1 VRTALGL
8 ADVVRLYGHQ
18 LAASDSFTPLH
29 GKVLGRIAT
38 CRTAAMGGHEQACD
52 QCGTVRYSYN
62 SCGDRHCPT
71 CQASK
76 QAFWIDDLVR
86 STLPVRHYH
95 LVFTVPHQLNGL
107 CLHNGRLYYDTLFE
121 AAWHTLRTFG
131 YTRYGVETGALC
143 VLHTWGQNLSLHPHL
158 HCLVPEAGYSLKG
171 DWKTIGQQGHYL
183 YPVQQLSA
191 AFKVAFLGRIKRA
204 LAKRGELGLFNRT
217 IQQAYTV
224 NWVVH
229 CEPSLASADHVVRYL
244 GQYTHRVAITNQRI
258 LSIAAGKVTFMA
270 KDYRH
275 LGVKRPVTLDGV
287 EFLRRFTLHI
297 LPHRFVKIR
306 RFGIYNHT
314 LKRNLSLRFVPEE
327 KPDIEALEKRLIE
340 KQNSK
345 GSSAVETSMERFE
358 RLTGINPCRCP
369 VCKTGR
375 MVTIR
380 TLPRIRSPG
389 SVRTMGAVTA
399 SMGSS
404 PVMI

>member
-1 VRTALGL
+1 MRTTLGL
-8 ADVVRLYGHQ
+8 ADVVRRFGNL
-18 LAASDSFTPLH
+18 LASSDSFTSLH

-38 CRTAAMGGHEQACD
+38 CRTAALGGHEQACD

-76 QAFWIDDLVR
+76 QAFWIDDLVH

-95 LVFTVPHQLNGL
+95 LVFTVPHLLNGL

-121 AAWHTLRTFG
+121 AVWHTLRTFG
-131 YTRYGVETGALC
+131 YTNHGVETGALC

-158 HCLVPEAGYSLKG
+158 HCLVPEAGYSLSG
-171 DWKTIGQQGHYL
+171 DWKNIGHQGLYL

-191 AFKVAFLGRIKRA
+191 AFKAAFLGRIKRA
-204 LAKRGELGLFNRT
+204 LAKRGELGLFNSVL
-217 IQQAYTV
+217 QQAYTV

-229 CEPSLASADHVVRYL
+229 CEPSLASPDHVVRYL

-258 LSIAAGKVTFMA
+258 LRIADGKVTFMA
-270 KDYRH
+270 KNYRH
-275 LGVKRPVTLDGV
+275 SGIKRPVTLDGV

-340 KQNSK
+340 KQRSK
-345 GSSAVETSMERFE
+345 ESSAVETTMERFE

-389 SVRTMGAVTA
+389 GMRTMGAVTA